1 MAFGSSALGIAYF
14 AGIKL
19 AGYSAFA
26 YRINRD
32 QSLTQPRPVVIGLT
46 RAAIGIGAGV
56 SYAWLVSHWAVNN
69 GEVLFYAGL
78 IPVRI
83 VEWLFLLWLFYR
95 AVPGLA
101 PRRRRYLAEGVGVS
115 YLLDLPAVFAAFAL
129 PGGFWIC

>member
-1 MAFGSSALGIAYF
+1 MAFGSSTLGVAYF

-46 RAAIGIGAGV
+46 RAAIGIGVGV
-56 SYAWLVSHWAVNN
+56 SYAWLVSHWTVNN
-69 GEVLFYAGL
+69 GRVLFYAGL

-83 VEWLFLLWLFYR
+83 VEWLLLLWLFYR
-95 AVPGLA
+95 DVPGLV
-101 PRRRRYLAEGVGVS
+101 RRRTRYLAEGVGVS
-115 YLLDLPAVFAAFAL
+115 YLLDLPAAFAAFAL